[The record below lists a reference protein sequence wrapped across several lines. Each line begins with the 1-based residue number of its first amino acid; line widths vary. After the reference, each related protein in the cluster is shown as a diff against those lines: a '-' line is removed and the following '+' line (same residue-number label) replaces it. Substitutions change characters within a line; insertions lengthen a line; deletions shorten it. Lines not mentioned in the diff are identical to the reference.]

1 MPPADPRALAGRNRV
16 LAALPQADAERLLA
30 RLAPVTLSLRQQ
42 LLQPGEPI
50 QTVYFPLTC
59 VCSLVITVEGGGTIE
74 VATVGNEGLVGLPVF
89 LGSAS
94 SPGAAFCQVA
104 GQALRLSAE
113 ALREETRGGGPLHDV
128 LLRYSQGLV
137 NQIAQSAACARLH
150 TIDQRCARWLLM
162 VQDRVGAERFP
173 LTQQFLAQMLGVR
186 RAGVSAAAG
195 ILARAGCIRYARGV
209 ITVLD
214 RAGLEAAACA
224 CYRVVQDEFDRLLGS
239 AGQAQ
244 RPTSA
249 R

>member
-1 MPPADPRALAGRNRV
+1 MKGWSACRSSWGVPRV
-16 LAALPQADAERLLA
+16 
-30 RLAPVTLSLRQQ
+30 PVR
-42 LLQPGEPI
+42 P
-50 QTVYFPLTC
+50 
-59 VCSLVITVEGGGTIE
+59 
-74 VATVGNEGLVGLPVF
+74 
-89 LGSAS
+89 
-94 SPGAAFCQVA
+94 
-104 GQALRLSAE
+104 SAE
-113 ALREETRGGGPLHDV
+113 ALREETRAGGPLHDV

-173 LTQQFLAQMLGVR
+173 LTQHFLAQMLGVR

-244 RPTSA
+244 RPTS
-249 R
+249 